1 MWYNRRGDSD
11 DPTIRLSFSSG
22 GLSVCLPGPIR
33 DGAKTGRPE
42 PGGRSRRSRP
52 TARSATGP
60 GRDVLDARSGIEFS
74 FQNDGRK
81 LWILAVVKDPR
92 TLESLE
98 STGMTVLAGP
108 AKGKKPARG
117 VLFLVRRIPA
127 ESYIYWR
134 ESQGKL
140 LSDAEKEKIRKAGPQ
155 DDTFAFA
162 VGARGSTQ
170 GPLRNSRE
178 GAPPEFGFSG
188 GPGGAVYEFEIPLDP
203 PDLVPGGLGARPGEI
218 PPARVRLGRRREEDP
233 RHQVRPR
240 DAARRTGRLVRRRD
254 PGPGFPQQ
262 LRLSVPALPG
272 ARGNSPSRSS

>member
-1 MWYNRRGDSD
+1 MNRRS
-11 DPTIRLSFSSG
+11 SFRS
-22 GLSVCLPGPIR
+22 LAVVFLCACLAQSAMAQKPAVRSRGAVAAVR
-33 DGAKTGRPE
+33 ADGAIGDWA
-42 PGGRSRRSRP
+42 G
-52 TARSATGP
+52 AAT
-60 GRDVLDARSGIEFS
+60 VLDPRSGIEFS

-81 LWILAVVKDPR
+81 LWILAVVKDPG

-117 VLFLVRRIPA
+117 VLFLIRRIPA

-178 GAPPEFGFSG
+178 GTPPEFGFSG
-188 GPGGAVYEFEIPLDP
+188 GPGGAVYEFEIPLDQ
-203 PDLVPGGLGARPGEI
+203 PDLVPGGLGARPGESLRLAFAWGGAAKKI
-218 PPARVRLGRRREEDP
+218 LGTKSARVTPPAEQGGLSGVATPAQDFLNNFDSLS
-233 RHQVRPR
+233 RPFR
-240 DAARRTGRLVRRRD
+240 GTRKFAFAVELKLADAR
-254 PGPGFPQQ
+254 
-262 LRLSVPALPG
+262 
-272 ARGNSPSRSS
+272 

>member
-1 MWYNRRGDSD
+1 MIRRSCF
-11 DPTIRLSFSSG
+11 LSLPAVF
-22 GLSVCLPGPIR
+22 LFACLAQSAMAQKPAVRSRGAAAAVKA
-33 DGAKTGRPE
+33 DGAIGDWA
-42 PGGRSRRSRP
+42 G
-52 TARSATGP
+52 TAT
-60 GRDVLDARSGIEFS
+60 VLDPRSGIEFS

-81 LWILAVVKDPR
+81 LWILAVVKDPG

-140 LSDAEKEKIRKAGPQ
+140 LSDAEKEKIREAGPQ

-170 GPLRNSRE
+170 GPLRNQSR
-178 GAPPEFGFSG
+178 G
-188 GPGGAVYEFEIPLDP
+188 GPAGIRILRRAGR
-203 PDLVPGGLGARPGEI
+203 GGLRVRDPARCPRPRPRRPGRPARRE
-218 PPARVRLGRRREEDP
+218 PPARRSPGAAPRRRSSAP
-233 RHQVRPR
+233 SP
-240 DAARRTGRLVRRRD
+240 
-254 PGPGFPQQ
+254 
-262 LRLSVPALPG
+262 PA
-272 ARGNSPSRSS
+272 